1 MEKVE
6 NLAESFMDFL
16 KSSEELQKAD
26 IEAQQT
32 FGANPN
38 VKGPSVSIIHR
49 LEQLESIIFAAKNKL
64 DNVREEEVSPYITN
78 KLDKAYLE
86 LREAYLRLMDMD
98 K

>member
-1 MEKVE
+1 
-6 NLAESFMDFL
+6 MDFL
-16 KSSEELQKAD
+16 KSSEEFQKAD
-26 IEAQQT
+26 NENKYTI
-32 FGANPN
+32 GANPN

-64 DNVREEEVSPYITN
+64 ETVRENEVSPYITN